1 MDALDLKRVLFK
13 MRECARNLL
22 TIRDADHQEF
32 GGLKRC
38 VWLMSKCGLNGQIN
52 LYCFISMK
60 TKLTISS
67 NSVFI
72 LWHFSLER

>member
-13 MRECARNLL
+13 MRECARNFI

-32 GGLKRC
+32 SGLKRC
-38 VWLMSKCGLNGQIN
+38 VWLMRKCGLNGQIN

-60 TKLTISS
+60 TKLTFSLDFIS
-67 NSVFI
+67 I